1 MQLIVATRNLKKFKE
16 IKRLFKGLF
25 VEFKSLKDFS
35 FAPKIIEDGTTFK
48 ENAFKKAL
56 EVSRHFR
63 GIILGEDSGLEVK
76 ALNGQPGVYSSRFSG
91 RGANDKKN
99 NKKLL
104 RLLKGIPE
112 SKRLARYRCAVAI
125 AYNRRLLGLKQGD
138 CIGHIALRCRGR
150 NGFGYD
156 PLFIPLGFK
165 KTFGEMSPKI
175 KDRLSHRFK
184 ALKKIRPIILEAFSS
199 LTKESF

>member
-1 MQLIVATRNLKKFKE
+1 MQLIVATRNLKKLKE
-16 IKRLFKGLF
+16 IKRLFKGLPL
-25 VEFKSLKDFS
+25 EIKSLKDFF

-48 ENAFKKAL
+48 ENAEKKAL
-56 EVSRHFR
+56 EISKHLK
-63 GIILGEDSGLEVK
+63 GLILGEDSGIEVK
-76 ALNGQPGVYSSRFSG
+76 ALNGQPGIYSSRFSG

-104 RLLKGIPE
+104 KLLNGIPE
-112 SKRLARYRCAVAI
+112 SKRLAQYRCAVAI
-125 AYNRRLLGLKQGD
+125 GCNGRLLCLKEGD

-156 PLFIPLGFK
+156 PLFIPLGYK
-165 KTFGEMSPKI
+165 KTFAQLSPRI

-184 ALKKIRPIILEAFSS
+184 ALKKIRPIILKF
-199 LTKESF
+199 LQRYP